1 VLLET
6 PYPAFSQALKQALV
20 NAARRGV
27 CVSVFTNSAAN
38 TDRVT
43 TYAAWQNQK
52 ASLIRAGVRVHEH
65 RGDGRIHAKGLV
77 IDQKVAWV
85 GSYNFDP
92 RGDRLNLELALIAT
106 DPDFVQA
113 VEDSLRHRNV
123 AARPLTMP
131 EAWRLSPGTNLP
143 QRLKIRGLQTIA
155 PLIRRSL

>member
-1 VLLET
+1 
-6 PYPAFSQALKQALV
+6 
-20 NAARRGV
+20 
-27 CVSVFTNSAAN
+27 
-38 TDRVT
+38 
-43 TYAAWQNQK
+43 
-52 ASLIRAGVRVHEH
+52 
-65 RGDGRIHAKGLV
+65 
-77 IDQKVAWV
+77 
-85 GSYNFDP
+85 
-92 RGDRLNLELALIAT
+92 LNLELALIAT